1 MLKVVAVVLV
11 IVGLVL
17 GGLAYS
23 YYSESTIATN
33 RARYYSDERDREPPT
48 YTGQTREEFIES
60 EIRSAE
66 SNRNMA
72 LLHGTGSLILV
83 AGGGALFIFSGGLGK
98 RGGASDAQLIQD
110 KTSLGL
116 PSTWA
121 SVALANPVAVQYRM
135 LQKILIAFI
144 VVWFG
149 GLSILM
155 IVANGFTSVVVLSLL
170 LNVLFLL
177 TFVLIMRRAR
187 QKAAYLFDQEGVIR
201 GDNQKFNWN
210 DMKSVDYIIGI
221 KKGGASEYLWRIEL
235 IFANGKV
242 WLIPLRVK
250 NLAEIKDLVSSIPT
264 VHQKRRA

>member
-33 RARYYSDERDREPPT
+33 RARYYSNDRDRESPT
-48 YTGQTREEFIES
+48 YTGQTREQFIE
-60 EIRSAE
+60 EELRSAE

-83 AGGGALFIFSGGLGK
+83 AGGAALFIFSGGRGK

-110 KTSLGL
+110 LTSLGL

-121 SVALANPVAVQYRM
+121 SGALANPVAVQYR
-135 LQKILIAFI
+135 LFQKILIAF
-144 VVWFG
+144 VVIFFG

-155 IVANGFTSVVVLSLL
+155 IVTNGFNAGVVLLL
-170 LNVLFLL
+170 VLNALFLL

-187 QKAAYLFDQEGVIR
+187 QKAAFVFDQEGVIR

-210 DMKSVDYIIGI
+210 DMKSVDYLMAI
-221 KKGGASEYLWRIEL
+221 KKGGAREYLWRIEL
-235 IFANGKV
+235 IFANGEV

-250 NLAEIKDLVSSIPT
+250 NLAEIQDLVSSIPT

>member
-23 YYSESTIATN
+23 YYSESTYATN
-33 RARYYSDERDREPPT
+33 HARFMRDNPAETPPS
-48 YTGQTREEFIES
+48 YTRQTREQYIES
-60 EIRSAE
+60 ELSAAE

-72 LLHGTGSLILV
+72 LLHGIGSLILV
-83 AGGGALFIFSGGLGK
+83 AGGAALFIFSGK
-98 RGGASDAQLIQD
+98 RKPGSASEAQLIED
-110 KTSLGL
+110 RTGLGI

-121 SVALANPVAVQYRM
+121 SVALANPVTVQYR
-135 LQKILIAFI
+135 LFQKILIAF
-144 VVWFG
+144 VVIFFG
-149 GLSILM
+149 GMSILM
-155 IVANGFTSVVVLSLL
+155 LVVNGFNAGVGLL
-170 LNVLFLL
+170 LILNVLFLL

-187 QKAAYLFDQEGVIR
+187 QKAAFLFDQEGVIR

-210 DMKSVDYIIGI
+210 DMKSVDYLMAI
-221 KKGGASEYLWRIEL
+221 KKGGAREYLWRIEL
-235 IFANGKV
+235 IFANGEV

>member
-11 IVGLVL
+11 IVGFVL

-23 YYSESTIATN
+23 YYSESTYAIN
-33 RARYYSDERDREPPT
+33 HARFMRDNPAETPPS
-48 YTGQTREEFIES
+48 YTGQTREQFIES

-83 AGGGALFIFSGGLGK
+83 AGGAALFIFSGGREK

-110 KTSLGL
+110 LTSLGL

-135 LQKILIAFI
+135 FQKILTAF
-144 VVWFG
+144 VVVFFG
-149 GLSILM
+149 GLTILL
-155 IVANGFTSVVVLSLL
+155 IVANGFSAVVLLL
-170 LNVLFLL
+170 LVLNVLFLL

-187 QKAAYLFDQEGVIR
+187 QKAAFVFDQEGVIR
-201 GDNQKFNWN
+201 GDNQKFSWN
-210 DMKSVDYIIGI
+210 DIKSVDYLMAI
-221 KKGGASEYLWRIEL
+221 KKGGAREYLWRIEL
-235 IFANGKV
+235 IFANGDA

>member
-1 MLKVVAVVLV
+1 MKKVVAVVLV

-23 YYSESTIATN
+23 YYTESTYATN
-33 RARYYSDERDREPPT
+33 RARFMRDNPAETPPS
-48 YTGQTREEFIES
+48 YTGQTREQDIES
-60 EIRSAE
+60 ELRSAE
-66 SNRNMA
+66 SKRNMA

-83 AGGGALFIFSGGLGK
+83 AGGAALFIFSVGRGK
-98 RGGASDAQLIQD
+98 RGGASEAQLIQD
-110 KTSLGL
+110 KTSLGI

-121 SVALANPVAVQYRM
+121 SVALASPVAVQYRVF
-135 LQKILIAFI
+135 QKILIGF
-144 VVWFG
+144 VLVFFG

-155 IVANGFTSVVVLSLL
+155 IVANGFTAVVAFSLV

-187 QKAAYLFDQEGVIR
+187 QKAAFVFDQEGVIR
-201 GDNQKFNWN
+201 GDNQKFSWN
-210 DMKSVDYIIGI
+210 DMKSVDYLMAI
-221 KKGGASEYLWRIEL
+221 KKGGAREYLWRIEL
-235 IFANGKV
+235 IFANGEV

-250 NLAEIKDLVSSIPT
+250 NLAEVKDLVSAIPT